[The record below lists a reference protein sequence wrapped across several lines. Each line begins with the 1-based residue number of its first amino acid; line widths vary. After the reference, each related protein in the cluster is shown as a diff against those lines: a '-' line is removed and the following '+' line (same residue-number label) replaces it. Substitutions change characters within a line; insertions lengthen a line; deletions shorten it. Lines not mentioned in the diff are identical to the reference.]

1 MRDAAPA
8 GRRRVAIDG
17 AAVVPEGFELRLYSG
32 PLAGGARDL
41 ANRVMTP
48 GETFTTSGSV
58 AVGTT
63 CYNLLL
69 WRRIADGAWASA
81 SREVV
86 FPIAG
91 LDTPPGSG
99 GAGYNSLPAANV
111 VSAAS
116 WSAVDAL
123 IAARIASGAAGTYII
138 DLPNGAYGGV
148 SVAGR
153 AAADNQ
159 TIVVRSQTK
168 SVGGTH
174 VGGAKFTSI
183 HFGDARGIFFQFVDV
198 DRAGLGSLS
207 RPVDMRTAT
216 RCGLE
221 YSRIRVAAKPSGGWA
236 RGSSAKSRASLP
248 STAWT

>member
-1 MRDAAPA
+1 MLADTRLVGERGA
-8 GRRRVAIDG
+8 RRRARRPAPGRDHG

-32 PLAGGARDL
+32 PLAGGTMDL
-41 ANRVMTP
+41 TNRVMTP
-48 GETFTTSGSV
+48 GATYTTSSSM

-91 LDTPPGSG
+91 LDTPRVRRSR
-99 GAGYNSLPAANV
+99 LRTRFPAANV

-138 DLPNGAYGGV
+138 DLPNGAYGG
-148 SVAGR
+148 
-153 AAADNQ
+153 
-159 TIVVRSQTK
+159 
-168 SVGGTH
+168 
-174 VGGAKFTSI
+174 
-183 HFGDARGIFFQFVDV
+183 
-198 DRAGLGSLS
+198 
-207 RPVDMRTAT
+207 
-216 RCGLE
+216 
-221 YSRIRVAAKPSGGWA
+221 
-236 RGSSAKSRASLP
+236 
-248 STAWT
+248 